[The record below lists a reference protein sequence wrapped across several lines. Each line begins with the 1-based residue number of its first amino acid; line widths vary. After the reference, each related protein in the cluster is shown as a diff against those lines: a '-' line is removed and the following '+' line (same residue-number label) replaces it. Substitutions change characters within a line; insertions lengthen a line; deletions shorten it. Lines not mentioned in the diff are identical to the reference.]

1 MEERELFI
9 DLSIKSAQHVN
20 LRISLDLILLPMS
33 FIYIAVVKC
42 NQFSGC
48 QQASQFTYKDSAVLP
63 SGAVRDNRFMNEAQ
77 KNDPKHHQSCQQI
90 QPK

>member
-77 KNDPKHHQSCQQI
+77 KNDPKQHQSCRQI